1 MPITFYNSTG
11 AFENVPSSFTS
22 SCEIMKNML
31 EDVDA
36 DEIDEDTTFP
46 WNIPEDFDI
55 EIVKK
60 LIDFYTRIDD
70 LTIEVST
77 DYDEK
82 VSDHIPYLDYLLN
95 QREDFIKKYT
105 NQNADP
111 PHCETILK
119 IFNEYDKEI
128 PKKDAD
134 DSKDHGG
141 EKDADGSED
150 HGGKPKRYFNEFM
163 TMEKY
168 FNNKRLRQAFMLC
181 IVVYIRVGE
190 EDKVDAIMS
199 SIMKILQ
206 EEQNQL

>member
-1 MPITFYNSTG
+1 MPVTFYNSTG

-31 EDVDA
+31 EDVDT

-55 EIVKK
+55 ENVKK

-77 DYDEK
+77 HDEN

-105 NQNADP
+105 NQNVDP
-111 PHCETILK
+111 PHCETILG

-134 DSKDHGG
+134 DSEDHGG
-141 EKDADGSED
+141 E
-150 HGGKPKRYFNEFM
+150 PKRYFNEFM

-168 FNNKRLRQAFMLC
+168 FNNKKLRQAFMLC

-190 EDKVDAIMS
+190 EEKVDAIMS